1 MLDSNEPW
9 RSAALMLELRI
20 FVDVPDVLLRDRLE
34 QRHQK
39 SGRNVQEALKKIE
52 NIDLPNARYVRS
64 HHLEADVHFRATYN
78 VF

>member
-1 MLDSNEPW
+1 M
-9 RSAALMLELRI
+9 I
-20 FVDVPDVLLRDRLE
+20 IDRNISIYYVYKEESIL
-34 QRHQK
+34 Q
-39 SGRNVQEALKKIE
+39 ALKKIE

>member
-1 MLDSNEPW
+1 MINKK
-9 RSAALMLELRI
+9 
-20 FVDVPDVLLRDRLE
+20 VT
-34 QRHQK
+34 
-39 SGRNVQEALKKIE
+39 NVQEALKKIE